1 MRPIRRAVVA
11 AQMSPDPGVLRRV
24 LVPGAPG
31 YTGAVT
37 ADPATATSV
46 TPPVVIPAVLV
57 IPREGHRR
65 ANLIAALLLSV
76 ATVAVIVIV
85 LVAVTL
91 R

>member
-1 MRPIRRAVVA
+1 
-11 AQMSPDPGVLRRV
+11 
-24 LVPGAPG
+24 
-31 YTGAVT
+31 
-37 ADPATATSV
+37 
-46 TPPVVIPAVLV
+46 V

-65 ANLIAALLLSV
+65 ANLIAALLLSA